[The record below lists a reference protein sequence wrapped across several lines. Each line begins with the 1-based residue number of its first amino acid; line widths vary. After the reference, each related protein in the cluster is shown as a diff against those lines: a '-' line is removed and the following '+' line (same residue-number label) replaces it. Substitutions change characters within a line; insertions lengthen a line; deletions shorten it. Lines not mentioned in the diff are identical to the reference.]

1 MNALFIPFIA
11 HAGLALS
18 IGMGALVNAGW
29 LLAGLRR
36 RGSYVPAPGWGA
48 FALRVA
54 TASAVMGGALAW
66 AAWRI
71 DWIALGEQRL
81 LRIGLMAACLSGAVL
96 VYFGTLLATGLKL
109 REFARRG

>member
-1 MNALFIPFIA
+1 
-11 HAGLALS
+11 
-18 IGMGALVNAGW
+18 
-29 LLAGLRR
+29 
-36 RGSYVPAPGWGA
+36 
-48 FALRVA
+48 
-54 TASAVMGGALAW
+54 MGGALAW